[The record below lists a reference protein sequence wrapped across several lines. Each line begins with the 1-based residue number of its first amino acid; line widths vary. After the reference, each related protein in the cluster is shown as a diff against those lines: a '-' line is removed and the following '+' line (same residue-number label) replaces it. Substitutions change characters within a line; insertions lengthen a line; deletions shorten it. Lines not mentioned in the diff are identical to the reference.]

1 MENISKREKRQE
13 KAIDSV
19 WRVQAKTERKGGEK
33 IERMME
39 REIDRERERGGA
51 MVVGRAVGATY
62 YREIKGSNSS
72 RDFY

>member
-1 MENISKREKRQE
+1 MDEKGNRQ
-13 KAIDSV
+13 
-19 WRVQAKTERKGGEK
+19 
-33 IERMME
+33 
-39 REIDRERERGGA
+39 RERREWA